1 MRLLISVLKFLI
13 FAFQYFSFSKRPK
26 NSQEPKLK
34 CLHLRK
40 YDNCRL
46 LTFSTLSKNSF
57 LMRFFIFLAFS
68 VVTLLGNCTT
78 TPTSNAAPVEHS
90 AWDKLLKKHVNDKGV
105 VNYTNFKKDYDEL
118 KKYLDMLSANAP
130 SNKWTKE
137 EQLAYWI
144 NAYNAFTVQLILDNH
159 PIGSIKDLGSKI
171 KIPFVSDAWTIK
183 FITIGGKKM
192 DLNNIEHGI
201 IRKKFDEPRIH
212 FALVCAAKSCP
223 PLRNEAFVAERLD
236 AQLDDQGRDF
246 INDKTKNNVAKDKAQ
261 LSKILSWYGGDFT
274 KKMPLVEWVNKYSTV
289 KIDKATPI
297 SYLDYDWDLNG
308 K

>member
-1 MRLLISVLKFLI
+1 MKYV
-13 FAFQYFSFSKRPK
+13 AFIALF
-26 NSQEPKLK
+26 
-34 CLHLRK
+34 
-40 YDNCRL
+40 
-46 LTFSTLSKNSF
+46 TV
-57 LMRFFIFLAFS
+57 A
-68 VVTLLGNCTT
+68 LLGNCTT
-78 TPTSNAAPVEHS
+78 TPTSTAPPVEHT
-90 AWDKLLKKHVNDKGV
+90 AWDKLLKKHVNDKGF

-130 SNKWTKE
+130 NNKWTQE

-144 NAYNAFTVQLILDNH
+144 NAYNAFTVQLILDNY
-159 PIGSIKDLGSKI
+159 PGISSIKDLGSKV

-223 PLRNEAFVAERLD
+223 PLRNEAFVAARLD
-236 AQLDDQGRDF
+236 TQLDDQGRDF
-246 INDKTKNNVAKDKAQ
+246 LNDKTKNNVTKDKAE

-274 KKMPLVEWVNKYSTV
+274 KKMPMVDWVNKYSAV
-289 KIDKATPI
+289 KIDKKTPI
-297 SYLDYDWDLNG
+297 SHLDYDWDLNG